1 MYIEIDKKILKKVTD
16 ITNFTYKSKGDF
28 IAYEDVISII
38 EDLVCEYNVL
48 KEKFED
54 YKENVRDNYRQITPQ
69 EMYDI
74 DDRDFI

>member
-74 DDRDFI
+74 YDRDFI

>member
-1 MYIEIDKKILKKVTD
+1 MYIEIDKKILEKVTN

>member
-1 MYIEIDKKILKKVTD
+1 MYIEIDEKILEKVTD

>member
-1 MYIEIDKKILKKVTD
+1 MYIEIDKKTMEEVTE
-16 ITNFTYKSKGDF
+16 ITGFSYTSKNDL
-28 IAYEDVISII
+28 ISLDDVISII

>member
-1 MYIEIDKKILKKVTD
+1 MYIEIDEKILEKVTN

-38 EDLVCEYNVL
+38 EDLVCKYNVL

-69 EMYDI
+69 EMYNI

>member
-1 MYIEIDKKILKKVTD
+1 MYIEIDKKILEKVTN

-38 EDLVCEYNVL
+38 KDLVCEYNVL

>member
-1 MYIEIDKKILKKVTD
+1 MYIEIDEKILEKITD

-54 YKENVRDNYRQITPQ
+54 YKENIRDNYRQITPQ

>member
-1 MYIEIDKKILKKVTD
+1 MYIEIDKKILEKVTD

-54 YKENVRDNYRQITPQ
+54 YKENIRDNYRQITPQ

>member
-1 MYIEIDKKILKKVTD
+1 MYIEIDKKILEKVTD
-16 ITNFTYKSKGDF
+16 ITNFIYKSKGDF

-54 YKENVRDNYRQITPQ
+54 YKKNVRDNYRQITPQ

>member
-1 MYIEIDKKILKKVTD
+1 MYIEIDKKILEKVTG

-54 YKENVRDNYRQITPQ
+54 YKENIRDNYRQITSQ

>member
-1 MYIEIDKKILKKVTD
+1 MYIEIDKKILEKVTD

>member
-1 MYIEIDKKILKKVTD
+1 MYIEIDKKILEKVTD

-38 EDLVCEYNVL
+38 EDLVCKYNVL

>member
-1 MYIEIDKKILKKVTD
+1 MYIEIDEKILKKVTD

-28 IAYEDVISII
+28 ITYEDVISII

-54 YKENVRDNYRQITPQ
+54 YKGNVRDNYRQITPQ